1 MSTPKKADPLTVEEV
16 TEAAEQFFPL
26 FTVVHT
32 KMPKGSTCEDTLKC
46 MEAVAKLAHKQR
58 AKKLEA
64 DAKIFGFNKN
74 A

>member
-1 MSTPKKADPLTVEEV
+1 MSTPKKSDPLTLDEV
-16 TEAAEQFFPL
+16 TEASEKFFPL
-26 FTVVHT
+26 FTVVQD

-58 AKKLEA
+58 AEKREK